1 MSHEATAC
9 RRMWAAAVAAW
20 LDDWNLMFHAARR
33 AGRDGADVLREV
45 SLYFR
50 SPDGRA
56 NCGLA
61 GVNVTPEKAMAI
73 VALPRDA
80 FRARFCIKGAEDA
93 LIAPDLTFMR
103 APRERSDLPPLVAP
117 DHLKGRMTKH
127 TPEEVRAER
136 AAWAAAAGRQ
146 GYGSLSVSRAL
157 GIAQNNALTVM
168 RQGGWD
174 GGRDE

>member
-9 RRMWAAAVAAW
+9 RRLWAAAVAAW
-20 LDDWNLMFHAARR
+20 LDDWNYRYHAAIR
-33 AGRDGADVLREV
+33 GGGDGANILREARDYCV
-45 SLYFR
+45 SKFGR
-50 SPDGRA
+50 SRIEMS
-56 NCGLA
+56 
-61 GVNVTPEKAMAI
+61 GVDVTPEKATAI

-80 FRARFCIKGAEDA
+80 FRARFKIKGAEDE
-93 LIAPDLTFMR
+93 LIAPDLALMR

-127 TPEEVRAER
+127 TPEAVRAER

-157 GIAQNNALTVM
+157 GMTEKNALPIM
-168 RQGGWD
+168 RRGGWN
-174 GGRDE
+174 GERNA